1 MADTLL
7 LTGSDGYV
15 GQRLAQRLGRHV
27 DVIGISRRGT
37 HGLAC
42 ELLDEGAL
50 DEVARTVSPRWI
62 VHAAGNKNIGAC
74 EKTPMLAYDA
84 NVRTASNVL
93 RAWPDVPML
102 YLSTDY
108 VFAGTH
114 GHSRET
120 SPVAPRT
127 TYGRSKLCAEVTGA
141 LTAPGR
147 FTSVRVS
154 AVYDASAAFLAYLDG
169 ELRESRPVECF
180 SDSYYSPTYIDDLAS
195 AVLSL
200 LGCAERPDVVHIAG
214 ARTSRFDFARQFADA
229 FGYDPSLVRPVTL
242 ESANTA
248 LYPDLSLA
256 THLAADAI
264 GFAPTAHETALRQ
277 IARGVSH
284 GNAHA
289 VSTVLRFEGS
299 HARSDQRRGVGG
311 DQLPR
316 NHRVL
321 HAWGTLSS

>member
-15 GQRLAQRLGRHV
+15 GQRLAKRLGRHV

-37 HGLAC
+37 LGVAC
-42 ELLDEGAL
+42 ELLDEAAL
-50 DEVARTVSPRWI
+50 DDVARTVSPRWI

-102 YLSTDY
+102 YISTDY
-108 VFAGTH
+108 IFAGTQ
-114 GHSRET
+114 GHYRES
-120 SPVAPRT
+120 SPVAPGT

-154 AVYDASAAFLAYLDG
+154 AVYDASAPFLTFLDR
-169 ELRESRPVECF
+169 ELREGRPVDCYAN
-180 SDSYYSPTYIDDLAS
+180 SYYSPTYIDDLAD
-195 AVLSL
+195 AMLAL
-200 LGCAERPDVVHIAG
+200 MRCEARPDVVHVAG
-214 ARTSRFDFARQFADA
+214 ERISRFDFARTFANA
-229 FGYDPSLVRPVTL
+229 FGYDPSLVRPVPL
-242 ESANTA
+242 DRVNTA

-256 THLAADAI
+256 TDVAADAL
-264 GFAPTAHETALRQ
+264 GFTPTPHETALGH
-277 IARGVSH
+277 IARGVP
-284 GNAHA
+284 HA
-289 VSTVLRFEGS
+289 DARAFSTVLRFQRPD
-299 HARSDQRRGVGG
+299 ARGDERRAVGG

-316 NHRVL
+316 NRRVL

>member
-27 DVIGISRRGT
+27 DVIGISRQGNP
-37 HGLAC
+37 GIAC
-42 ELLDEGAL
+42 ELLDESAL

-102 YLSTDY
+102 YVSTDY
-108 VFAGTH
+108 VFAGTDGRYH
-114 GHSRET
+114 ES
-120 SPVAPRT
+120 SPVAPGT
-127 TYGRSKLCAEVTGA
+127 VYGRSKLCAEVTGA

-154 AVYDASAAFLAYLDG
+154 AIYDASAPFLTFLDR
-169 ELRESRPVECF
+169 ELRESRPVDCF
-180 SDSYYSPTYIDDLAS
+180 ADSYYSPTYIDDLAE
-195 AVLSL
+195 AL
-200 LGCAERPDVVHIAG
+200 LALVQLRTRPDVVHIAG
-214 ARTSRFDFARQFADA
+214 DRSSRFEFARTFADA
-229 FGYDPSLVRPVTL
+229 FGYDASLVRPETL
-242 ESANTA
+242 DRVNTS
-248 LYPDLSLA
+248 LYPDLSLS
-256 THLAADAI
+256 THVAAETI
-264 GFAPTAHETALRQ
+264 GFVPTPHDTALRQ
-277 IARGVSH
+277 IARGVPH
-284 GNAHA
+284 ADAHA
-289 VSTVLRFEGS
+289 VSTVLRFQGS
-299 HARSDQRRGVGG
+299 HARGDERRAVGG

-316 NHRVL
+316 NRRVL